1 MWVCVIYRVVVLC
14 VGWVVDVVFIYWLE
28 GAGVCGLTVGV
39 DGCRGCV
46 FCRLACRGVR
56 GGLYS
61 VVRTYV
67 GGLSGTIGFELTMYG
82 GKLLGVVVCHVWL

>member
-39 DGCRGCV
+39 DGCR
-46 FCRLACRGVR
+46 
-56 GGLYS
+56 
-61 VVRTYV
+61 
-67 GGLSGTIGFELTMYG
+67 
-82 GKLLGVVVCHVWL
+82 VVCSVGWRVEGFVAVCIVLYVRMSGVCRVR